1 MKLNLFVMSLCSS
14 QWTALVL
21 PQSDPQVH
29 ARGGFYLHRILQRKY
44 VRYTLYNL
52 SLLSRGRRLC
62 LFCLVFELNTAWSL
76 SPSPLTTS
84 DAGWN
89 INTVVRAEWIHS
101 LCLTAVCA
109 FSIDTWQFLFLQ
121 APSNSPSAG
130 SHCCFNPVTHF
141 SFHFCI
147 FLPSFECFPFLS
159 FQVIISLN
167 DRFNIAVVFAALVI
181 ITAEGRGDARARTQL
196 TCTGIHSCPLYFEQ
210 TCVSLPSVCVS
221 LWSQG

>member
-1 MKLNLFVMSLCSS
+1 MNPQPVFNSSLRFF
-14 QWTALVL
+14 
-21 PQSDPQVH
+21 H
-29 ARGGFYLHRILQRKY
+29 RYL
-44 VRYTLYNL
+44 T
-52 SLLSRGRRLC
+52 
-62 LFCLVFELNTAWSL
+62 E
-76 SPSPLTTS
+76 
-84 DAGWN
+84 
-89 INTVVRAEWIHS
+89 
-101 LCLTAVCA
+101 
-109 FSIDTWQFLFLQ
+109 FLFLQ

-181 ITAEGRGDARARTQL
+181 ITAEGRGDARASQL

-210 TCVSLPSVCVS
+210 TCVSLPSVCVCHS
-221 LWSQG
+221 GPRAKTVSPPTSVQGPTQDRLVYPALL